1 MKVRT
6 IVQLIRH
13 DGSIA
18 NILRTNGRPKS
29 VAEDFKCGF
38 VDWSYKDMIK
48 DSGVALLRVMD
59 AKNIENC
66 TVVDELAVDSL
77 RWAKHA

>member
-29 VAEDFKCGF
+29 VVADFECGF
-38 VDWSYKDMIK
+38 VDWSFKDMIK
-48 DSGVALLRVMD
+48 DSGVELLRVMD
-59 AKNIENC
+59 AKDIENC
-66 TVVDELAVDSL
+66 VVVDELAVGGL

>member
-6 IVQLIRH
+6 IVQLVRP

-18 NILRTNGRPKS
+18 DILRTNGRPRS

-38 VDWSYKDMIK
+38 VDWSLKDAIK
-48 DSGVALLRVMD
+48 KSGVALLRVMD
-59 AKNIENC
+59 AKDIANC
-66 TVVDELAVDSL
+66 VVVDEVTVDGL
-77 RWAKHA
+77 HWARA